1 MTDEKSGLDDVMN
14 GVDNSLVEKLWR
26 ELDGQV
32 SRQQIAGA
40 VTEIAAGFAK
50 ATVTA
55 FVPIFIHREAL
66 EQLKG
71 LLANTSHVASSG
83 SPPDDE

>member
-1 MTDEKSGLDDVMN
+1 MKESGFRYVMN
-14 GVDNSLVEKLWR
+14 SVDDSLVEKLWH

-40 VTEIAAGFAK
+40 VTDTAAGFEK
-50 ATVTA
+50 ATVTT

-66 EQLKG
+66 ERLKG
-71 LLANTSHVASSG
+71 LLASTSHTAASSARAG
-83 SPPDDE
+83 DE

>member
-1 MTDEKSGLDDVMN
+1 MDYVDD
-14 GVDNSLVEKLWR
+14 SLVEKLWR
-26 ELDGQV
+26 DLDGQV

-40 VTEIAAGFAK
+40 VTEIAARFEK

-55 FVPIFIHREAL
+55 FVPIFIHRQAL

-71 LLANTSHVASSG
+71 LLASTSHVAASSALA
-83 SPPDDE
+83 DDE

>member
-1 MTDEKSGLDDVMN
+1 MMDYVDD
-14 GVDNSLVEKLWR
+14 SLVEKLWHD
-26 ELDGQV
+26 LDGQV

-40 VTEIAAGFAK
+40 VTEIAARFEK

-55 FVPIFIHREAL
+55 FVPIFMHRQAL

-71 LLANTSHVASSG
+71 LLASTSHRAASG
-83 SPPDDE
+83 APADDE

>member
-1 MTDEKSGLDDVMN
+1 MMDYDD
-14 GVDNSLVEKLWR
+14 DSLVEQLWR
-26 ELDGQV
+26 DLDGQV

-40 VTEIAAGFAK
+40 VTEIAAKFDK

-55 FVPIFIHREAL
+55 FVPIFIHRQAL

-71 LLANTSHVASSG
+71 LLASPSHRATSSTPADG
-83 SPPDDE
+83 E

>member
-1 MTDEKSGLDDVMN
+1 MMDYVDD
-14 GVDNSLVEKLWR
+14 SLVEKLWHD
-26 ELDGQV
+26 LDGQV

-40 VTEIAAGFAK
+40 VAEMAARFEQ

-55 FVPIFIHREAL
+55 FVPIFIHRQAL

-71 LLANTSHVASSG
+71 LLASTSPMAARG
-83 SPPDDE
+83 APADDE